1 LILDR
6 INRNITTFNRETEKQ
21 PIKVAIGMK
30 TCHENEDLDEIIQ
43 EADKQMFA
51 AKRKMK

>member
-43 EADKQMFA
+43 EDG
-51 AKRKMK
+51 